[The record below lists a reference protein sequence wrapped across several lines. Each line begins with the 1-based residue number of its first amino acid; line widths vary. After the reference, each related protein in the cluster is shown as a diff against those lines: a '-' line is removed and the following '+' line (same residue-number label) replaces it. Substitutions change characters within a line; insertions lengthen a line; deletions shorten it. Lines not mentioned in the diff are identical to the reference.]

1 MSIHFGGV
9 IMAAGAGV
17 GLVLASS
24 LGLGQVGAGVF
35 AVGGA
40 VGITAVSMKA
50 SGGSLAWGFALDM
63 ALGRVRRCRNGFTRR
78 KASASTSW
86 RMAGGVVHYESG
98 MDVEGETPEDVDDE
112 LTAQLKE
119 HGWYDE

>member
-50 SGGSLAWGFALDM
+50 SGGSLAWGFGARHGPGPSPQVPKWIHEEKGVGIYELED
-63 ALGRVRRCRNGFTRR
+63 G
-78 KASASTSW
+78 W
-86 RMAGGVVHYESG
+86 RAVHYESG